1 MKKWYKA
8 GLMVL
13 IVLSLFSLIGFGA
26 TDKSKLSGNIV
37 YAVRSWDVETEQK
50 FVEEFNKVYPNIKVQ
65 IVSFDGD
72 LNEYLS
78 AQAAAKTLPDVVYGW
93 ENLNYPISQGW
104 LYPLD
109 EFLEKDEEIKNVE
122 PNLLERYKFN
132 GKTYALPTNL
142 QFSAVMVNLDL
153 VEQLNMD
160 PPSYE
165 WTVDEFREYLIN
177 ATTNVYSGINH
188 LWGFEEV
195 MTGMFSKNLHQLAYD
210 PIERKFKFTEGSW
223 VRAINFQ
230 KSLKSVPGL
239 VSDDLKNDEIRN
251 AGGLDDYQKKFGKDA
266 DALREGKVLMGFHGT
281 WDLSWIRT
289 MNYMY
294 DMYPLPQDPN
304 IGYREAL
311 HADHAFM
318 MSTTKYPEAAFEF
331 LKWRSYG
338 RDGVLTRLNIMKNKT
353 DAAGNLTPDFII
365 PATNDPEVVKFFKS
379 LDFVPEGVKFM
390 YDNVDKA
397 FWADFY
403 KIVPD
408 WSKALDE
415 VIIPKSEE
423 VRQGKVEAA
432 AIAAELE
439 TRANQIIQN
448 AWKTFDSQIVEVQKN
463 FKPTH

>member
-1 MKKWYKA
+1 MRTKVRTF
-8 GLMVL
+8 LIVL
-13 IVLSLFSLIGFGA
+13 IVLSVFNIFIFGA
-26 TDKSKLSGNIV
+26 EQNDISGSIV
-37 YAVRSWDVETEQK
+37 YAVRSWDVETEQA
-50 FVEEFNKVYPNIKVQ
+50 FVKEFNKEYPNIEVQ
-65 IVSFDGD
+65 IIIFDGD

-78 AQAAAKTLPDVVYGW
+78 AQASARTLPDVVYGW
-93 ENLNYPISQGW
+93 ENLTYPISQGW
-104 LYPLD
+104 IYPLE
-109 EFLEKDEEIKNVE
+109 EFLEKDEEFKYVD
-122 PNLLERYKFN
+122 PKLMERYKFN

-153 VEQLNMD
+153 IEQLNMD

-165 WTVDEFREYLIN
+165 WTIDEFREYLIN
-177 ATTNVYSGINH
+177 ATTNLYSGINH

-210 PIERKFKFTEGSW
+210 PMEQKFNFTEGSW

-230 KSLKSVPGL
+230 KDLKSVPGL
-239 VSDDLKNDEIRN
+239 VSDDLKNDAIRN

-289 MNYMY
+289 MNYMF

-304 IGYREAL
+304 VGYREAL

-318 MSTTKYPEAAFEF
+318 ISTTKYPEAAFEF

-338 RDGVLTRLNIMKNKT
+338 KDGVLTRLNILKNKT

-365 PATNDPEVVKFFKS
+365 PSTSEPEVVAMFKS
-379 LDFVPEGVKFM
+379 LDFVPDGVKYM

-408 WSKALDE
+408 WSRTLNE
-415 VIIPKSEE
+415 VIIPRSEE
-423 VRQGKVEAA
+423 IRQGKVEAA

-439 TRANQIIQN
+439 TRANEIIQN
-448 AWKTFDSQIVEVQKN
+448 AWKTFDSQLIEVQKN
-463 FKPTH
+463 FKPSK

>member
-1 MKKWYKA
+1 
-8 GLMVL
+8 
-13 IVLSLFSLIGFGA
+13 
-26 TDKSKLSGNIV
+26 
-37 YAVRSWDVETEQK
+37 
-50 FVEEFNKVYPNIKVQ
+50 
-65 IVSFDGD
+65 
-72 LNEYLS
+72 
-78 AQAAAKTLPDVVYGW
+78 
-93 ENLNYPISQGW
+93 
-104 LYPLD
+104 
-109 EFLEKDEEIKNVE
+109 
-122 PNLLERYKFN
+122 
-132 GKTYALPTNL
+132 
-142 QFSAVMVNLDL
+142 MVNLDL

-448 AWKTFDSQIVEVQKN
+448 AWKIFDSQIVEVQKN

>member
-1 MKKWYKA
+1 MRTK
-8 GLMVL
+8 LRTVLIVL
-13 IVLSLFSLIGFGA
+13 IVLSVFNTFSFGA
-26 TDKSKLSGNIV
+26 GKNDISGSIV
-37 YAVRSWDVETEQK
+37 YAVRSWDFETEQA
-50 FVEEFNKVYPNIKVQ
+50 FVKEFNKEYPNIEVQ
-65 IVSFDGD
+65 IVIFDGD

-78 AQAAAKTLPDVVYGW
+78 AQASARTLPDVVYGW
-93 ENLNYPISQGW
+93 ENLTYPISQGW
-104 LYPLD
+104 IYPLD
-109 EFLEKDEEIKNVE
+109 EFLEKDEEFKYVD
-122 PNLLERYKFN
+122 PKLMERYKFN
-132 GKTYALPTNL
+132 GKTYALPSNL

-153 VEQLNMD
+153 IEQLNMD

-165 WTVDEFREYLIN
+165 WTIDEFREYLIN
-177 ATTNVYSGINH
+177 ATTNLYSGINH
-188 LWGFEEV
+188 LWGFDEV

-210 PIERKFKFTEGSW
+210 PIDRKFSFTEGSW

-230 KSLKSVPGL
+230 KNLKSVPGL
-239 VSDDLKNDEIRN
+239 VSDDLKNDAIRN

-289 MNYMY
+289 MNYMF

-304 IGYREAL
+304 VGYREAL

-318 MSTTKYPEAAFEF
+318 ISTTKYPEAAFEF

-338 RDGVLTRLNIMKNKT
+338 KDGVLTRLNILKNKT
-353 DAAGNLTPDFII
+353 DAAGNFTPDFII
-365 PATNDPEVVKFFKS
+365 PSTSEPEVVAMFKS
-379 LDFVPEGVKFM
+379 LDFVPDGVKYM

-408 WSKALDE
+408 WSRALNE
-415 VIIPKSEE
+415 VIIPRSEE
-423 VRQGKVEAA
+423 IRQGKVEAA

-439 TRANQIIQN
+439 ARANEIIQN
-448 AWKTFDSQIVEVQKN
+448 AWKTFDSQLIEVQKN
-463 FKPTH
+463 FKPSK